1 MEDIS
6 PSDIALDSGYYQ
18 LTTDGLFWVP
28 SNDRA
33 AMCCNVGF
41 ARSPLVP

>member
-18 LTTDGLFWVP
+18 LTTDRLFWVLLTIGLLCVVTWAL
-28 SNDRA
+28 R
-33 AMCCNVGF
+33 G
-41 ARSPLVP
+41 RR